1 MRHARYYLIFVLVSF
16 CAFAQNRP
24 GVDYFPQI
32 GFFDFMVQYLHPPH
46 GDAASIETSVI
57 SNNYYHPKLKEL
69 GITDIVTDWAEYKN
83 VRPSSDPATDFF
95 IHDMG
100 FEWRDNGIRAFTP
113 AGFLKS
119 FGHKRDIYTLR
130 FGGTPVDNLSFEKNF
145 GFSYLDGQD
154 RSSYWCMTTD
164 TKPIPNII
172 PETGDSVRDGANWV
186 RRARVSNDD
195 NGLLLWGRLPWLQ
208 FFFENMNYY
217 IDIKVKKIPA
227 GGSNPL
233 LFKIVVCQAVEN
245 NTQPTPDGYYKKTSI
260 VSESSDAP
268 LANAYLEQYVYWNDI
283 THAAGTYDWFRS
295 NAFTINR
302 QTTTQFYIVWYDQ
315 SDIYIDQIA
324 MYNDKYKNS
333 FITNTHDY
341 FKNNVFQ
348 PLQTTYSGIIDSRF
362 KDFYFDE
369 PFMLTARARG
379 KLQDTLGNMFSNRPD
394 VQVNGATGSLP
405 EYFLQFDNKYARE
418 SQNAPHKK
426 YILFN
431 MYPFGEDNM
440 YDQTTV
446 QNKLNDL
453 IKCSSLGSA
462 HAAYGYNYAGLRAA
476 QLAAQQ
482 YDSDSLNDV
491 PLFMTLQVQ
500 AEHQLNS
507 SNVYVPNS
515 QRGKRPPTRDE
526 IFAMGHLSLAFG
538 VKGFM
543 YYMIP
548 TRCEIWGDGTH
559 WGTYGL
565 FDEAGNPY
573 DYVDKIGLWQNP
585 EAAQVKNERF
595 DAVKDFIASFK
606 QYENTL
612 LKLRW
617 LDAKYWNDLTAN
629 PKSWI
634 NNLETSP
641 IDSFPVNPSDPAM
654 VQTGYFEEYSNFSG
668 YNENAKYIYFVNRR
682 CNPPESNNS
691 DRYIRFKID
700 STVASNYSNVK
711 VTNMKTGQTFF
722 TSKNSLFTLFLNAGD
737 GTLLKF
743 EPTILAGGL
752 LVENE
757 TVSTS
762 IEVDSSLE
770 LSQYKKLRIENG
782 ADLTFKNSSRLYV
795 YNSDLE
801 IEGTPSNPSVIN
813 FLSPNWTL
821 GNGLVARYADVSINN
836 ARIKNASA
844 GIYGYRCSTFVVSNT
859 IIDSCYFGIAMEE
872 QGSPYGTNVLS
883 NLTLNRCNTRG
894 ITTNDVILM
903 ANDVVISDGENAM
916 MFWDSEFN
924 CLLGQDTANIN
935 ILNHTTGVY
944 SNNSDLNFGYE
955 DGGSVIDG
963 AYNTFLSADNFYV
976 ENYSE
981 VMAQYDYWESKSN
994 YCDYT
999 STLVDEPSFKYE
1011 GDNPL
1016 IIPNDELASVKHNFT
1031 GEGGSTV
1038 EKFELAKRMYKKGHL
1053 RQARDICSDIID
1065 NNSNDKL
1072 IPAVISLLIR
1082 TFKEEGKEALGQY
1095 IANGNNAT
1103 SNSTAKGLLQAA
1115 TALFTE
1121 DVNTVYDDIITRYPG
1136 KYPAEYSLYKKAL
1149 YQTGSQMD
1157 KKGAKITFNKLRTDF
1172 PNSLF
1177 IKDLVVRLADT
1188 MGFSNK
1194 SVTPLGL
1201 PKQQTQTSN
1210 TEVFEYQLLN
1220 NYPNPFNP
1228 ETVIKF
1234 SLKEKSNVT
1243 LDVYN
1248 IAGQK
1253 VAELVSGEMEKGF
1266 YERKFD
1272 GTKLSSGVYI
1282 FRLSAQSLENGNL
1295 KYSKTM
1301 KALLLK

>member
-119 FGHKRDIYTLR
+119 FGHMENKYSLR

-164 TKPIPNII
+164 TKPVPNII
-172 PETGDSVRDGANWV
+172 PETGDSVLDGDGWV
-186 RRARVSNDD
+186 RRARVAFDD

-217 IDIKVKKIPA
+217 IDIKIKKIPA

-245 NTQPTPDGYYKKTSI
+245 NTQPAPDGYYKKPSI
-260 VSESSDAP
+260 VSESTDAP

-341 FKNNVFQ
+341 FKNNIFL

-362 KDFYFDE
+362 QDFYFDE

-405 EYFLQFDNKYARE
+405 EYFLHFDNKYARE

-453 IKCSSLGSA
+453 IKCPSLG
-462 HAAYGYNYAGLRAA
+462 HAAYSYNYAGLRAS

-482 YDSDSLNDV
+482 YDGDSLNDV
-491 PLFMTLQVQ
+491 PLFMTLQVH

-565 FDEAGNPY
+565 FDEVGNPY

-606 QYENTL
+606 PYENTL

-617 LDAKYWNDLTAN
+617 LDAKYWN
-629 PKSWI
+629 
-634 NNLETSP
+634 ETVAAP
-641 IDSFPVNPSDPAM
+641 YPWIDSVQTSVNANFTNPDNEEM
-654 VQTGYFEEYSNFSG
+654 VQTGYFEEYSNLIGSDP
-668 YNENAKYIYFVNRR
+668 YSRYIYIVNRR
-682 CNPPESNNS
+682 CNETNS
-691 DRYIRFKID
+691 SRYVKFTIGDEIISSFKNYCITD
-700 STVASNYSNVK
+700 LRTGKKDFVASGLEYS
-711 VTNMKTGQTFF
+711 
-722 TSKNSLFTLFLNAGD
+722 LYLAAGH
-737 GTLLKF
+737 GTLLKI
-743 EPTILAGGL
+743 EPMIRYGGTLFTSETVPSDNFTIDTTLTVPDNVKLTVNAGAKLTFRNFGRL
-752 LVENE
+752 LVEDGE
-757 TVSTS
+757 L
-762 IEVDSSLE
+762 EV
-770 LSQYKKLRIENG
+770 N
-782 ADLTFKNSSRLYV
+782 
-795 YNSDLE
+795 
-801 IEGTPSNPSVIN
+801 GTPTNKVEFDFVSK
-813 FLSPNWTL
+813 NWST
-821 GNGLVARYADVSINN
+821 GNGIYSYRTPLKIKN
-836 ARIKNASA
+836 AVIKNASC
-844 GIYGYRCSTFVVSNT
+844 GIYSHISPGDTIDGVTIDNT
-859 IIDSCYFGIAMEE
+859 NYGI
-872 QGSPYGTNVLS
+872 SLYYSYNYGADNTVIRNSQITNNQLS
-883 NLTLNRCNTRG
+883 G
-894 ITTNDVILM
+894 ITMVGSRPVIH
-903 ANDVVISDGENAM
+903 D
-916 MFWDSEFN
+916 
-924 CLLGQDTANIN
+924 
-935 ILNHTTGVY
+935 
-944 SNNSDLNFGYE
+944 
-955 DGGSVIDG
+955 
-963 AYNTFLSADNFYV
+963 NTFYNSSQIGKGVSAFTN
-976 ENYSE
+976 SE
-981 VMAQYDYWESKSN
+981 PWLIKSN
-994 YCDYT
+994 I
-999 STLVDEPSFKYE
+999 EH
-1011 GDNPL
+1011 GN
-1016 IIPNDELASVKHNFT
+1016 N
-1031 GEGGSTV
+1031 
-1038 EKFELAKRMYKKGHL
+1038 KFENL
-1053 RQARDICSDIID
+1053 
-1065 NNSNDKL
+1065 N
-1072 IPAVISLLIR
+1072 
-1082 TFKEEGKEALGQY
+1082 
-1095 IANGNNAT
+1095 T
-1103 SNSTAKGLLQAA
+1103 S
-1115 TALFTE
+1115 
-1121 DVNTVYDDIITRYPG
+1121 I
-1136 KYPAEYSLYKKAL
+1136 YSLYSTPVL
-1149 YQTGSQMD
+1149 GSYNEWEYWGKNCFID
-1157 KKGAKITFNKLRTDF
+1157 D
-1172 PNSLF
+1172 SL
-1177 IKDLVVRLADT
+1177 
-1188 MGFSNK
+1188 
-1194 SVTPLGL
+1194 
-1201 PKQQTQTSN
+1201 
-1210 TEVFEYQLLN
+1210 
-1220 NYPNPFNP
+1220 
-1228 ETVIKF
+1228 
-1234 SLKEKSNVT
+1234 SLH
-1243 LDVYN
+1243 
-1248 IAGQK
+1248 
-1253 VAELVSGEMEKGF
+1253 LVSNEEGNPTTIYAFGNFWQSEKP
-1266 YERKFD
+1266 D
-1272 GTKLSSGVYI
+1272 S
-1282 FRLSAQSLENGNL
+1282 
-1295 KYSKTM
+1295 
-1301 KALLLK
+1301 